1 MTDAVINLDYKGKVN
16 VNGYSEL
23 HKNNSVGRQLRKSK
37 D

>member
-23 HKNNSVGRQLRKSK
+23 HQNNSVVNYDRKRN